1 MSRVHCAWLLSIHS
15 TDKAEPCSIR
25 SETGAKMQMVFE
37 SLVAVFAL
45 IGLGW
50 ALRQFNII
58 NTSQWPAVERLT
70 YLVLFPAV
78 IIQTLGSAKLVGV
91 PFAALAMTLITTI
104 LIMSAIVL
112 ALRPLLLA
120 RGISGPAYT
129 SVFQGALRWNSFV
142 ALALAGAL
150 LGSPGLALM
159 AVAIV
164 AMVPLLNVICVWV
177 LSHDASGGPVRP
189 AAMAKAII
197 ANPFIWS
204 SAIGLALNPA
214 YALVPKALVLGLD
227 VLSRSGLAVGLLVV
241 GSGLELA
248 RLAKPGLPHITAT
261 VVKLLLMPAVV
272 MICASFFGLTGNA
285 RTIAIVTAAMP
296 TASAAYILARQMG
309 GDAELMAEITT
320 VQTLLALL
328 TIPLVLALAG
338 P

>member
-1 MSRVHCAWLLSIHS
+1 MS
-15 TDKAEPCSIR
+15 
-25 SETGAKMQMVFE
+25 MVFE

-50 ALRQFNII
+50 YLRQFNIL
-58 NTSQWPAVERLT
+58 NASQWPAIERLT

-78 IIQTLGSAKLVGV
+78 IIQTLGSAKLAGV
-91 PFAALAMTLITTI
+91 PFAALAMTLVTTI
-104 LIMSAIVL
+104 VIMSAIML
-112 ALRPLLLA
+112 ALRPMLMS

-129 SVFQGALRWNSFV
+129 SIFQGALRWNSFV

-164 AMVPLLNVICVWV
+164 AMVPLLNIICVWV
-177 LSHDASGGPVRP
+177 LSRDASGRPVRP
-189 AAMAKAII
+189 GAMAKAII

-214 YALVPKALVLGLD
+214 YAMLPKALVLGLD

-248 RLAKPGLPHITAT
+248 RLARPGLPHIAAT
-261 VVKLLLMPAVV
+261 VTKLLLMPAIV
-272 MICASFFGLTGNA
+272 ILCASLFGLTGNA

-296 TASAAYILARQMG
+296 TATAAYILARQMG

-320 VQTLLALL
+320 LQTLLALA
-328 TIPLVLALAG
+328 TIPLVLAFAG
-338 P
+338 S

>member
-1 MSRVHCAWLLSIHS
+1 MSSVRVGWLLHMTS
-15 TDKAEPCSIR
+15 TDKGGTGALQ
-25 SETGAKMQMVFE
+25 SETSAKMQMVIE

-50 ALRQFNII
+50 ALRQFNIV
-58 NTSQWPAVERLT
+58 NASQWPAVERLT

-78 IIQTLGSAKLVGV
+78 IIQTLGSAKLAGV
-91 PFAALAMTLITTI
+91 PFAALAITLVTTI

-112 ALRPLLLA
+112 ALRALLIA
-120 RGISGPAYT
+120 RGMTGPAYT

-164 AMVPLLNVICVWV
+164 AMVPLLNVLCVWV
-177 LSHDASGGPVRP
+177 LSRHASGGPVRP
-189 AAMAKAII
+189 AAMAKAI
-197 ANPFIWS
+197 ASNPFIWS
-204 SAIGLALNPA
+204 SAIGLVLNPA
-214 YALVPKALVLGLD
+214 YAMVPNALVLGLD

-248 RLAKPGLPHITAT
+248 RLARPGLPHITAI
-261 VVKLLLMPAVV
+261 VIKLLLMPAVV
-272 MICASFFGLTGNA
+272 IMCSSIFGLTGNA

-320 VQTLLALL
+320 MQTLLALV
-328 TIPLVLALAG
+328 TIPVVLALAG